1 MRMRTSLLGA
11 AVLLAGACSGQEEK
25 PYTVLPPS
33 EVRHVFPWVDGQSAK
48 VDRGWM
54 PEKAD
59 VDLLESHLGEIA
71 KLKPRCCVPKI
82 ADARG
87 FYRQYIGI
95 VVGGRRQ
102 IYVNAFAPDP
112 IPKDWQSRLTFVYD
126 GGGGYWRVLFDP
138 VTGQFSDL
146 ETNGFA

>member
-11 AVLLAGACSGQEEK
+11 AVLLAVACSGQEEK
-25 PYTVLPPS
+25 PYMVLPAS
-33 EVRHVFPWVDGQSAK
+33 EVRHVFPLVDGQSAK

-82 ADARG
+82 AEARG

-95 VVGGRRQ
+95 VVRGRRL
-102 IYVNAFAPDP
+102 IYVNAFAPDTV
-112 IPKDWQSRLTFVYD
+112 PKDWQLRVAVVYD
-126 GGGGYWRVLFDP
+126 GGGRYWRVVFDP
-138 VTGQFSDL
+138 AKGQFSDL

>member
-71 KLKPRCCVPKI
+71 KLKPRCCVPN
-82 ADARG
+82 ARPL
-87 FYRQYIGI
+87 RCERRTN
-95 VVGGRRQ
+95 GRRGRTTPGCG
-102 IYVNAFAPDP
+102 VPTTAA
-112 IPKDWQSRLTFVYD
+112 
-126 GGGGYWRVLFDP
+126 G
-138 VTGQFSDL
+138 
-146 ETNGFA
+146 

>member
-25 PYTVLPPS
+25 PYTVLPAS

-82 ADARG
+82 ADAGG

-95 VVGGRRQ
+95 VVGGRRL